1 MAGGSR
7 TAQQSAKQAPP
18 RLPPSAKGDTKMS
31 KQNGQIP
38 QPVLHHVNLKTTRM
52 REMIDW
58 YGTVVGTKPNFH
70 FPAGAWLTNDGAN
83 HRIALITSS
92 KMSDD
97 PQKLEHTGIHHMAFE
112 YTSCD
117 ELLDNYVRLK
127 ALGIVPHMSL
137 DHGMTMSFYYV
148 DPDGNSVELQ
158 YDNFGDWQ
166 ASSEWMRTSAEFA
179 ANPIGVPVDPAKL
192 VEARDQGA
200 SSADLHRRA
209 FTGEFQPQGPLD
221 LRIPLD

>member
-1 MAGGSR
+1 
-7 TAQQSAKQAPP
+7 
-18 RLPPSAKGDTKMS
+18 MS
-31 KQNGQIP
+31 KQNGRTP
-38 QPVLHHVNLKTTRM
+38 QPLPPHVNLKTTRM
-52 REMIDW
+52 QEMIDW
-58 YGTVVGTKPNFH
+58 YGTVVGAKPNFH
-70 FPAGAWLTNDGAN
+70 FPAGAWLTNNGAN

-97 PQKLEHTGIHHMAFE
+97 PRKLEHTGIHHMAFE

-158 YDNFGDWQ
+158 YDNFGAWN
-166 ASSEWMRTSAEFA
+166 SSKEFMLHA
-179 ANPIGVPVDPAKL
+179 PEFSANPIGASVEPAL
-192 VEARDQGA
+192 MAAARDAGA
-200 SSADLHRRA
+200 SAEEIHRRA
-209 FTGEFQPQGPLD
+209 Y
-221 LRIPLD
+221 